1 MQSLHEYPVTAH
13 SIAPL
18 PAVRNRLLGTL
29 PADEYARIVP
39 HLQAVPMKAKQV
51 FHRQGAPIRDVY
63 FPSGGA
69 CSLMKVMHDGRSA
82 EIATVGSE
90 GIIGAG
96 VFFGDDVSTAEAL
109 VQVADGGAYT
119 MPVEAF
125 LQEMGRRTAF
135 YNVVVRYSQAL
146 ATQIMQTTV
155 CNGLHSAE
163 QRCCRWLLTTHD
175 RVGDEF
181 PLTQQF
187 LAMMLG
193 VRRPTVTLI
202 ASKLQLA
209 GLISYRRGYVTITD
223 RAGLEQAACECYGT
237 VTANFARLLP
247 ELRAAM

>member
-109 VQVADGGAYT
+109 VQVADGGAYI

-135 YNVVVRYSQAL
+135 
-146 ATQIMQTTV
+146 
-155 CNGLHSAE
+155 
-163 QRCCRWLLTTHD
+163 
-175 RVGDEF
+175 
-181 PLTQQF
+181 
-187 LAMMLG
+187 
-193 VRRPTVTLI
+193 
-202 ASKLQLA
+202 
-209 GLISYRRGYVTITD
+209 
-223 RAGLEQAACECYGT
+223 
-237 VTANFARLLP
+237 
-247 ELRAAM
+247 